1 MQSSRAGL
9 SLDVTH
15 HGDLARGSVVGVFDS
30 EVYPFLIQSQAAET
44 RCFFFFCCFFFPE
57 LRPLKAKTRDHI
69 KRHPLLP
76 LEPMMRVR
84 LRISRCP

>member
-44 RCFFFFCCFFFPE
+44 RCFFFFVVFFP
-57 LRPLKAKTRDHI
+57 
-69 KRHPLLP
+69 
-76 LEPMMRVR
+76 
-84 LRISRCP
+84 